1 MSIQDY
7 HYYEAKNQRDSK
19 MLNFVFKITFDED
32 GNIIQK
38 FNKKHFLDYSMMFQN
53 CFEVC
58 NSNFIRDTEL
68 ENITKRFL
76 SYTLILLANA

>member
-38 FNKKHFLDYSMMFQN
+38 FNKKRMG
-53 CFEVC
+53 
-58 NSNFIRDTEL
+58 
-68 ENITKRFL
+68 
-76 SYTLILLANA
+76 ANAPYSRLQLG

>member
-38 FNKKHFLDYSMMFQN
+38 FNKKHFLDYFNDVS
-53 CFEVC
+53 
-58 NSNFIRDTEL
+58 EL
-68 ENITKRFL
+68 F
-76 SYTLILLANA
+76 